1 MKKLLNTSF
10 GYMIAGLA
18 AGVFYREF
26 TKFTGFV
33 GKTTLGVLH
42 PHLLMLGMGM
52 FLVLAL
58 AARQAPALLEN
69 RSWKRFYLLYNLALP
84 STAVM
89 LLVRGVTQV
98 LAQTQSLVLSRGMD
112 AAISGIAGLAHILMA
127 VALFFLFSALKS
139 VLAAESP
146 LRKTD
151 LPCPRQQKAVLLK
164 KHGFSFSSVQSSSTK
179 VPATTKVSPTAARGE
194 SFSPNTRREN
204 TTVTRMLSL
213 SIGTTT
219 LAGPCCKAR

>member
-89 LLVRGVTQV
+89 MLVRGVTQV

-139 VLAAESP
+139 VFAAEI
-146 LRKTD
+146 
-151 LPCPRQQKAVLLK
+151 
-164 KHGFSFSSVQSSSTK
+164 
-179 VPATTKVSPTAARGE
+179 PAAK
-194 SFSPNTRREN
+194 N
-204 TTVTRMLSL
+204 
-213 SIGTTT
+213 
-219 LAGPCCKAR
+219 

>member
-10 GYMIAGLA
+10 GYLIAGLA

-33 GKTTLGVLH
+33 GKTTLDVLH

-139 VLAAESP
+139 VLAAEI
-146 LRKTD
+146 
-151 LPCPRQQKAVLLK
+151 
-164 KHGFSFSSVQSSSTK
+164 
-179 VPATTKVSPTAARGE
+179 PAAK
-194 SFSPNTRREN
+194 N
-204 TTVTRMLSL
+204 
-213 SIGTTT
+213 
-219 LAGPCCKAR
+219 